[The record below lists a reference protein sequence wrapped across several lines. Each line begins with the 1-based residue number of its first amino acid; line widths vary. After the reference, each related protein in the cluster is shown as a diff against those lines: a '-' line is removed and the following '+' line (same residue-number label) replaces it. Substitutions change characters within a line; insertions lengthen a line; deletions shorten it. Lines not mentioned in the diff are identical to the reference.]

1 MGLCKCRKVT
11 DLYCFVHKKPVC
23 ESCICTDHKVCIIG
37 TYVQWLQ
44 DPEYDKPVCE
54 ICKGEMTAANVIRLL
69 CLHMMHPEC
78 LDLHASSFPPNTAQA
93 GFTCPHPNCK
103 TPIVPTRPGNS
114 TLGYLLYKHLE
125 NAPWLDSKSLPEN
138 HDEGPFS
145 TDTVIIDLSSVNAV
159 PSNETNGDSKSVKQ
173 STKDSKLPAVH
184 VIDMPGIAS
193 RKIQRTSPLISTQPE
208 NPPELP
214 VYDDDEDKYNK
225 HYVARLLNESPPVT
239 ASTTQ
244 GAQTKKL
251 ARPVRL
257 TLKKLLIGFALI
269 STLLIVILL
278 STSLE

>member
-23 ESCICTDHKVCIIG
+23 DSCICTDHKVCMIG

-44 DPEYDKPVCE
+44 DPDYDKPVCE
-54 ICKGEMTAANVIRLL
+54 ICKEELTAANVIRLL
-69 CLHMMHPEC
+69 CFHMMHPEC

-103 TPIVPTRPGNS
+103 TPIVPTGRPGNS
-114 TLGYLLYKHLE
+114 TLAYLLYRHLE

-145 TDTVIIDLSSVNAV
+145 GDTVVIDLSSVNAV
-159 PSNETNGDSKSVKQ
+159 PSNEANGDSKSVKQ

-193 RKIQRTSPLISTQPE
+193 RKIQRTSSPLISAQPE
-208 NPPELP
+208 NPPELHI
-214 VYDDDEDKYNK
+214 YDDDEDKYNK
-225 HYVARLLNESPPVT
+225 HYVARLLNDSPPVT
-239 ASTTQ
+239 ASTQ
-244 GAQTKKL
+244 GVTKKS